1 LADTSDN
8 CELSQSIT
16 QLPAIGS
23 IINSDTI
30 ITLTALD
37 ASGNSSSCNF
47 RLILN
52 DTTAPGINCP
62 IDQNDNYNENC
73 QFILLDYTSLADTSD
88 NCELVQ
94 SISQIPATG
103 TIINSDTTLITLTS
117 TDLSGNLSSCEFYL
131 YLTDTTNPI
140 ITCPS
145 DTIMDNDTLECG
157 VFYNYLPPVGF
168 DNCNSIITQNIGLS
182 SGSLFPVGFT
192 TNIFRITDEY
202 GNYSS
207 CSFYVLVNDVDPPL
221 ITCPNDT
228 SIQFDNSC
236 KYIIPNYL
244 DEINFSD
251 NCGIRSTFQSPIAN
265 SLINNDFSASIVI
278 TDSSGNASQCNFNVS
293 LFDPN
298 IQDIICPNDQNLMLG
313 SDCKVLMPNY
323 TDQLLVPS
331 LCGSLKTIEQ
341 FPIENSLIDFIGSQE
356 VLFNVTDS
364 IGNVESCS
372 FKLSI
377 TNNDINNCNKIF
389 IPNVF
394 SPDGDLI
401 NDLFVVYG
409 LELNDQ
415 YIEIYNRWG
424 QMVYKSELSNVNW
437 DGKFQD
443 ENVPSGTYVYSV
455 FKNDGELKLKGTI
468 SLVR

>member
-1 LADTSDN
+1 
-8 CELSQSIT
+8 
-16 QLPAIGS
+16 
-23 IINSDTI
+23 
-30 ITLTALD
+30 
-37 ASGNSSSCNF
+37 
-47 RLILN
+47 
-52 DTTAPGINCP
+52 
-62 IDQNDNYNENC
+62 DQNDNYNDNC
-73 QFILLDYTSLADTSD
+73 QFILLDYTTLADTSD

-94 SISQIPATG
+94 SISQIPAIG

-117 TDLSGNLSSCEFYL
+117 TDFSGNLSSCEFYL

-157 VFYNYLPPVGF
+157 VFYNYLAPVGF

-192 TNIFRITDEY
+192 TNIFRITDDY

-207 CSFYVLVNDVDPPL
+207 CSFFVLVNDVDPPL
-221 ITCPNDT
+221 ISCPNDT

-236 KYIIPNYL
+236 EYIIPNYL

-251 NCGIRSTFQSPIAN
+251 NCGIRSTFQSPVAN

-298 IQDIICPNDQNLMLG
+298 IQDIICPDDQTLMLG
-313 SDCKVLMPNY
+313 SDCKVIMPNY

-341 FPIENSLIDFIGSQE
+341 FPIENSLIDFIGVQE
-356 VLFNVTDS
+356 VLFTVTDS
-364 IGNVESCS
+364 IGNIESCS
-372 FKLSI
+372 FELSI

-401 NDLFVVYG
+401 NDLFIVYG
-409 LELNDQ
+409 LELYDQ

-437 DGKFQD
+437 DGKFED

>member
-1 LADTSDN
+1 
-8 CELSQSIT
+8 
-16 QLPAIGS
+16 
-23 IINSDTI
+23 
-30 ITLTALD
+30 
-37 ASGNSSSCNF
+37 
-47 RLILN
+47 
-52 DTTAPGINCP
+52 
-62 IDQNDNYNENC
+62 
-73 QFILLDYTSLADTSD
+73 
-88 NCELVQ
+88 
-94 SISQIPATG
+94 
-103 TIINSDTTLITLTS
+103 
-117 TDLSGNLSSCEFYL
+117 
-131 YLTDTTNPI
+131 
-140 ITCPS
+140 
-145 DTIMDNDTLECG
+145 
-157 VFYNYLPPVGF
+157 
-168 DNCNSIITQNIGLS
+168 
-182 SGSLFPVGFT
+182 
-192 TNIFRITDEY
+192 
-202 GNYSS
+202 
-207 CSFYVLVNDVDPPL
+207 
-221 ITCPNDT
+221 
-228 SIQFDNSC
+228 
-236 KYIIPNYL
+236 
-244 DEINFSD
+244 
-251 NCGIRSTFQSPIAN
+251 
-265 SLINNDFSASIVI
+265 
-278 TDSSGNASQCNFNVS
+278 
-293 LFDPN
+293 
-298 IQDIICPNDQNLMLG
+298 MLG

-341 FPIENSLIDFIGSQE
+341 FPIENSLIDFIGFQE
-356 VLFNVTDS
+356 VLFTVTDS
-364 IGNVESCS
+364 IGNIESCS